1 MNALSKTSA
10 LLLSGLL
17 LLLSGCME
25 PKTPEDAAHYFWKAM
40 QNRNAE
46 AAQKLAI
53 DGSAANL
60 LDKLKP
66 QTFELG
72 QVDSNGNRTTIQ
84 TTLTQLNGT
93 ETQEVL
99 LTTVLFYQHETWRVS
114 IKHTEASL
122 LPGAVK
128 KLFRN
133 LEELGN
139 QLGDKL
145 GASLNETMEEALPV
159 IEDMVQK
166 GIKELE
172 DSIEIVPSDPKG
184 APPAPQGLPKDK
196 AI

>member
-1 MNALSKTSA
+1 MNALSKASV
-10 LLLSGLL
+10 LLLSSLL

-25 PKTPEDAAHYFWKAM
+25 PKTPEDAARYFWKAM

-46 AAQKLAI
+46 GAQKLAI
-53 DGSAANL
+53 DGSAAKL

-72 QVDSNGNRTTIQ
+72 QVDSNGNRATIQ

-93 ETQEVL
+93 QTQEVL
-99 LTTVLFYQHETWRVS
+99 LTTVLFYQNETWRVS
-114 IKHTEASL
+114 IKQTEASL
-122 LPGAVK
+122 LPGALK

-133 LEELGN
+133 LEEIGN

-145 GASLNETMEEALPV
+145 GASLNETVQEALPV

-166 GIKELE
+166 GFKELE
-172 DSIEIVPSDPKG
+172 DGIEIIPSDPEG
-184 APPAPQGLPKDK
+184 AQPAPQRLPKDEV
-196 AI
+196 I

>member
-1 MNALSKTSA
+1 MNVLSKTSA

-17 LLLSGCME
+17 LLLSGCTE

-53 DGSAANL
+53 DGSAAKL

-72 QVDSNGNRTTIQ
+72 KVDSNGNRASIQ

-99 LTTVLFYQHETWRVS
+99 LTTVLFYQNKTWRVS
-114 IKHTEASL
+114 IKQTEASL

-145 GASLNETMEEALPV
+145 GASLNETVEEALPV

-172 DSIEIVPSDPKG
+172 DSIEIIPSNPNG
-184 APPAPQGLPKDK
+184 APPAPRGLPKDET
-196 AI
+196 I